1 MSNPI
6 NNPHL
11 IQYLPFNNWM
21 EKLARMN
28 PDTKH
33 HITLVQSHISCMRP
47 FVSFPLLQEY
57 YITFPPSNFHFYHV
71 FHNGLAYTNWPV
83 RGCKEVTVMQNI
95 REVGEVHDMDDK
107 TLSREHEERAQTV
120 DRWLTD
126 DSSRWQYV
134 VQFGEFIK
142 WVFLVMPK
150 LRGEVDL
157 YSLFK
162 NMVR

>member
-1 MSNPI
+1 
-6 NNPHL
+6 
-11 IQYLPFNNWM
+11 
-21 EKLARMN
+21 
-28 PDTKH
+28 
-33 HITLVQSHISCMRP
+33 
-47 FVSFPLLQEY
+47 
-57 YITFPPSNFHFYHV
+57 
-71 FHNGLAYTNWPV
+71 
-83 RGCKEVTVMQNI
+83 MQNI

-107 TLSREHEERAQTV
+107 TLSCEHEERAQTI

-157 YSLFK
+157 HSLFK